1 MARPSDTGFH
11 ENFYPR
17 PPRGGRPASFAAPLL
32 RIVFLSTPSVRRAT
46 RGDPSPHR
54 QGAISI
60 HALREE
66 GDVGGVLYGSSGQG
80 FLSTPSAR
88 RATIP
93 HAQGADRKDIS
104 IHALREE
111 GDCAGQPRRG
121 GRRDFYPRPPRGGRH
136 CGMLLAFIN
145 WLFLSTPSARRAT
158 DGLQGHSKYRKISI
172 HALREEGDPPISWPY
187 HQTSYFYPRPPR
199 GGRQGVEGQLKED
212 IAISIHALREEGDTA
227 GCYWLS

>member
-1 MARPSDTGFH
+1 MAT
-11 ENFYPR
+11 
-17 PPRGGRPASFAAPLL
+17 LL
-32 RIVFLSTPSVRRAT
+32 RIAKAQFLSTPSVRRAT
-46 RGDPSPHR
+46 LVAFCTVVVVRDFYPRPPRGGRHKRSL
-54 QGAISI
+54 Q
-60 HALREE
+60 
-66 GDVGGVLYGSSGQG
+66 SGWHSR